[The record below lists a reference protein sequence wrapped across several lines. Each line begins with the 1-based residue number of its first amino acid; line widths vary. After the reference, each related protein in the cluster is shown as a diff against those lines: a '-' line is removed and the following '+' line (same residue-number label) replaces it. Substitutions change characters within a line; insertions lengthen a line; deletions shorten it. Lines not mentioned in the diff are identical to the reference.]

1 MLRIIGGK
9 KKRIKLEVP
18 ERNVR
23 PTSSIKKEAIFSILE
38 SHGMKNGF
46 NIYENNTFLDLFA
59 GTGSLGLESISRGAD
74 FCFFYEIDKQV
85 LKKLRINCE
94 KICLSNNY
102 QIINKDIME
111 ENFSEIKTNISTI
124 FIDPPYKLN
133 KFNVILDNLHN
144 SNLISKN
151 TLIVIETN
159 KETLINVPDYLN
171 IFDERVYGKT
181 KISFMNIV

>member
-1 MLRIIGGK
+1 
-9 KKRIKLEVP
+9 
-18 ERNVR
+18 
-23 PTSSIKKEAIFSILE
+23 
-38 SHGMKNGF
+38 
-46 NIYENNTFLDLFA
+46 
-59 GTGSLGLESISRGAD
+59 
-74 FCFFYEIDKQV
+74 
-85 LKKLRINCE
+85 
-94 KICLSNNY
+94 
-102 QIINKDIME
+102 ME

-133 KFNVILDNLHN
+133 KFDVILDNLHN

-181 KISFMNIV
+181 KYLS